1 MSKRRP
7 TQAELELWRLIAKT
21 AEPLPSRRRK
31 RRSAEAGMEAQA
43 AAAATPSAEAARK
56 PGKAGKT
63 KAVSVLPP
71 APPPMPLAKVH
82 DLSHG
87 VTVGID
93 RRQADRFRQGRLEID
108 GKIDLHGRTQAEA
121 HDALNAFIHR
131 AHRAGKR
138 CLLVIT
144 GKGGVKLAGMG
155 SGDERTRGILRQAV
169 PRWLNEPG
177 LRRYILAF
185 DHARPQH
192 GGEGALYVLLKRDR

>member
-7 TQAELELWRLIAKT
+7 TQAELELWQLIAKT

-31 RRSAEAGMEAQA
+31 RRAVEAEAEA
-43 AAAATPSAEAARK
+43 AAAATSSAKTAKK
-56 PGKAGKT
+56 PDKAGKA

-71 APPPMPLAKVH
+71 APPAIPLAKVH

-121 HDALNAFIHR
+121 HDALHAFIHR

-144 GKGGVKLAGMG
+144 GKGGVKLAGTG

>member
-1 MSKRRP
+1 MARRKPTEAELILWQHVAQTAKPLAPKRRKK
-7 TQAELELWRLIAKT
+7 QAKDADPIVEKA
-21 AEPLPSRRRK
+21 AEKKPAP
-31 RRSAEAGMEAQA
+31 
-43 AAAATPSAEAARK
+43 
-56 PGKAGKT
+56 PGKRVKT
-63 KAVSVLPP
+63 KAVVAVQPA
-71 APPPMPLAKVH
+71 APPHVALPKVH

-121 HDALNAFIHR
+121 HDALHAFVHR

-144 GKGGVKLAGMG
+144 GKGGVKTLGA
-155 SGDERTRGILRQAV
+155 EATKGILRQAV

-177 LRRYILAF
+177 LRRFILAF

-192 GGEGALYVLLKRDR
+192 GGEGALYVLLKRERE

>member
-7 TQAELELWRLIAKT
+7 TQAELELWQLIAKT
-21 AEPLPSRRRK
+21 AEPLPSQRRK
-31 RRSAEAGMEAQA
+31 RRAVEAQA
-43 AAAATPSAEAARK
+43 EAATATSADTAK
-56 PGKAGKT
+56 KTGKAA
-63 KAVSVLPP
+63 KAKAASLLPP
-71 APPPMPLAKVH
+71 APPPAPLVKVH

-87 VTVGID
+87 VTIGID

-121 HDALNAFIHR
+121 HDALHAFIHR

-144 GKGGVKLAGMG
+144 GKGGVKLTGMG

>member
-7 TQAELELWRLIAKT
+7 TQAELELWQLIAKT
-21 AEPLPSRRRK
+21 AQPLPSRRR
-31 RRSAEAGMEAQA
+31 RRRAVEAQAEA
-43 AAAATPSAEAARK
+43 AAAATPAETAKKSAKAAK
-56 PGKAGKT
+56 SKA
-63 KAVSVLPP
+63 ASLLPP
-71 APPPMPLAKVH
+71 APPPVPLAKIH

-87 VTVGID
+87 VTIGID

-121 HDALNAFIHR
+121 HDALHAFIHR

-144 GKGGVKLAGMG
+144 GKGGVKLAGVG
-155 SGDERTRGILRQAV
+155 SSEERTRGILRQAV

>member
-1 MSKRRP
+1 MARRKP
-7 TQAELELWRLIAKT
+7 TEAELELWQHVAKT
-21 AEPLPSRRRK
+21 TRPLAPRRRRK
-31 RRSAEAGMEAQA
+31 RAGDAEPETVKA
-43 AAAATPSAEAARK
+43 AEK
-56 PGKAGKT
+56 K
-63 KAVSVLPP
+63 P
-71 APPPMPLAKVH
+71 APPGKRAKTKVVPTAAPASLPHHALPKVH

-93 RRQADRFRQGRLEID
+93 KRQADRFRGGKLEID

-121 HDALNAFIHR
+121 HDALHDFVHR

-144 GKGGVKLAGMG
+144 GKGGSKIGGNAGG
-155 SGDERTRGILRQAV
+155 GEVTRGILRQAV

-177 LRRYILAF
+177 LRRFVLAF

-192 GGEGALYVLLKRDR
+192 GGEGALYVLLKRERT

>member
-7 TQAELELWRLIAKT
+7 TQAELELWQLIAST
-21 AEPLPSRRRK
+21 AAPLPSRRRK
-31 RRSAEAGMEAQA
+31 RRAVEAQAEA
-43 AAAATPSAEAARK
+43 AAAAK
-56 PGKAGKT
+56 PAGETAKGGKTGKAKP
-63 KAVSVLPP
+63 AALPP
-71 APPPMPLAKVH
+71 APPHVPLPKIH

-93 RRQADRFRQGRLEID
+93 RRQAERFRQGRLEID
-108 GKIDLHGRTQAEA
+108 GKIDLHGRSQAEA
-121 HDALNAFIHR
+121 HDALHAFIHR

-144 GKGGVKLAGMG
+144 GKGGVKLAGMAAE
-155 SGDERTRGILRQAV
+155 ERTRGVLRQAV

-192 GGEGALYVLLKRDR
+192 GGEGALYVLLKRERQ

>member
-7 TQAELELWRLIAKT
+7 TQAELELWQLIART
-21 AEPLPSRRRK
+21 AKPLPSRRRK
-31 RRSAEAGMEAQA
+31 RRAVEAQAEA
-43 AAAATPSAEAARK
+43 AAAAK
-56 PGKAGKT
+56 PAGETAKSGKTGKT
-63 KAVSVLPP
+63 KATLPPP
-71 APPPMPLAKVH
+71 APPSAPPSVPLPKIH

-87 VTVGID
+87 ITVGID
-93 RRQADRFRQGRLEID
+93 RRQAERFRQGRLEID
-108 GKIDLHGRTQAEA
+108 GKIDLHGRSQAEA
-121 HDALNAFIHR
+121 HDALHAFIHR

-155 SGDERTRGILRQAV
+155 AGERSRGVLRQAV

-192 GGEGALYVLLKRDR
+192 GGEGALYVLLKRERQ

>member
-1 MSKRRP
+1 MARRKP
-7 TQAELELWRLIAKT
+7 TEAELILWQHVAQT
-21 AEPLPSRRRK
+21 ARPLAPRRRK
-31 RRSAEAGMEAQA
+31 KLAGDADSIVEKAAEKKPA
-43 AAAATPSAEAARK
+43 P
-56 PGKAGKT
+56 PGKRPKT
-63 KAVSVLPP
+63 KAVVAVQPAEQPHVALP
-71 APPPMPLAKVH
+71 KVH

-108 GKIDLHGRTQAEA
+108 GKVDLHGRTQAEA
-121 HDALNAFIHR
+121 HDALHAFIHR

-144 GKGGVKLAGMG
+144 GKGGVKTLGGEA
-155 SGDERTRGILRQAV
+155 TRGILRQSV

-177 LRRYILAF
+177 LRRFILAF

-192 GGEGALYVLLKRDR
+192 GGEGALYVLLKRERT

>member
-1 MSKRRP
+1 MARRKP
-7 TQAELELWRLIAKT
+7 TEAELQLWQHVAQTAK
-21 AEPLPSRRRK
+21 PLPWRRRK
-31 RRSAEAGMEAQA
+31 PMAKDADLAPGGVAE
-43 AAAATPSAEAARK
+43 K
-56 PGKAGKT
+56 K
-63 KAVSVLPP
+63 P
-71 APPPMPLAKVH
+71 APPAKRIKAKALPAAPTTPPHVALPKIH

-121 HDALNAFIHR
+121 HDALHDFIHR

-144 GKGGVKLAGMG
+144 GKGGIKTIGG
-155 SGDERTRGILRQAV
+155 ERSRGILRQAV
-169 PRWLNEPG
+169 PRWLNEAG
-177 LRRYILAF
+177 LRRYVLAF

-192 GGEGALYVLLKRDR
+192 GGEGALYVLLKRDRA

>member
-1 MSKRRP
+1 MARRKP
-7 TQAELELWRLIAKT
+7 TEAELELWQHVAKT
-21 AEPLPSRRRK
+21 ARPLAPRRRK
-31 RRSAEAGMEAQA
+31 KLAGDAE
-43 AAAATPSAEAARK
+43 PEAA
-56 PGKAGKT
+56 KAAEK
-63 KAVSVLPP
+63 KP
-71 APPPMPLAKVH
+71 APPGKRAKVKIVPATAPEAVPHHALPKVH

-93 RRQADRFRQGRLEID
+93 KRQADRFRGGKLEID

-121 HDALNAFIHR
+121 HDALHDFVHR

-144 GKGGVKLAGMG
+144 GKGGNKSLDG
-155 SGDERTRGILRQAV
+155 EPTRGILRQAV

-177 LRRYILAF
+177 LRRFILAF

-192 GGEGALYVLLKRDR
+192 GGEGALYVLLKRER